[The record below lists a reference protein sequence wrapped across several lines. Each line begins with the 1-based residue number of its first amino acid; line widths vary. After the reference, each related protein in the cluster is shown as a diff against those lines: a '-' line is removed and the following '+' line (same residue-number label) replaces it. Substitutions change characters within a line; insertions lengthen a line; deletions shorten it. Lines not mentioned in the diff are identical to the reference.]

1 MKNCCDCKHLRE
13 ENNINIE
20 DCVKN
25 NYKYFEKTEVTN
37 GNSYFKLDNRKNKK
51 NHSSNDK

>member
-25 NYKYFEKTEVTN
+25 NYTYFEIVTRLVEADYAILISDKRTY
-37 GNSYFKLDNRKNKK
+37 GDFKIK
-51 NHSSNDK
+51 